1 MDTQPKRVDASP
13 GPERVRAYSAELQ
26 ADLDRLYAEISE
38 MDDAIDE
45 RRRQA
50 CDIELRL
57 DLIRER
63 FPALTKEAEDA
74 RQA

>member
-1 MDTQPKRVDASP
+1 MPDLLAD
-13 GPERVRAYSAELQ
+13 PERVRAYSAELQ

-38 MDDAIDE
+38 LDDAIDE

-63 FPALTKEAEDA
+63 FPALTKEADNA
-74 RQA
+74 